1 MRLRVLV
8 PIVFCLAVL
17 SIPGLGFTRKQL
29 DDHVAKLKPT
39 VPAGFTIVVQDPW
52 IVIGND
58 DPAQI
63 QAFAS
68 GTVRWTTEKLKQDYF
83 AKDPERIINIWLFK
97 DDASYRK
104 YAKQL
109 FDDEPTSPYGYYSE
123 AHDALIMNIAT
134 GGGTLV
140 HEMVH
145 AFVNTNFPRC
155 PTWFNEGLG
164 SLYEQSSERNGHIV
178 GLTNWRLKGLQ
189 DAIRKGP
196 LPSFRDLAATT
207 TDAFYTR
214 DRGNNYAQ
222 ARYLCYYL
230 QEKGLLLRFYRE
242 FLDNAQKDP
251 TGYNT
256 LVRILDEKDMPAFQK
271 RWEAFVLKLAF
282 P

>member
-8 PIVFCLAVL
+8 PAILCLVVL
-17 SIPGLGFTRKQL
+17 SAPGLGFTQKQL
-29 DDHVAKLKPT
+29 DDHVAALKPT

-58 DPAQI
+58 DPAQV

-104 YAKQL
+104 YAKLL
-109 FDDEPTSPYGYYSE
+109 FNDEPTSPYGYYSE
-123 AHDALIMNIAT
+123 ACDALIMNIGT

-145 AFVNTNFPRC
+145 AFVNTNFPHC
-155 PTWFNEGLG
+155 PTWFNEGFA

-196 LPSFRDLAATT
+196 LSSFRDLAATT
-207 TDAFYTR
+207 TDEFYNR

-230 QEKGLLLRFYRE
+230 QEKGLLVRFYRE
-242 FLDNAQKDP
+242 FLDNAPKDP

-271 RWEAFVLKLAF
+271 RWEEFVLKLTF